1 MGISKLISLIE
12 MTEDMFYKYDCNYT
26 FEQGILYDD
35 DGQIETIDIDDLLQ
49 DVQYI
54 IHQLQEDSKIL
65 ISKKA
70 YDKVKDNILILERLE
85 TLSKELNT

>member
-1 MGISKLISLIE
+1 MGIRKLISLIE
-12 MTEDMFYKYDCNYT
+12 MIEDMFYKYDCNYT